1 MSFFSCNQVEDE
13 KFSMAEPNGVDIEAM
28 QEKANESASDINQKK
43 QCQEGINADDV
54 QQLDIEEKSFDK
66 IDETISHE
74 KTEIRTTE
82 VTLSDN
88 ITDKVSK

>member
-1 MSFFSCNQVEDE
+1 
-13 KFSMAEPNGVDIEAM
+13 MAEPNGVDIEAM
-28 QEKANESASDINQKK
+28 QEKANESASDINQTK

>member
-1 MSFFSCNQVEDE
+1 
-13 KFSMAEPNGVDIEAM
+13 MAEQNDVDNEAM
-28 QEKANESASDINQKK
+28 QEKADESASDINQKK

>member
-1 MSFFSCNQVEDE
+1 
-13 KFSMAEPNGVDIEAM
+13 MAEPNGVDIEAM

>member
-28 QEKANESASDINQKK
+28 QEKANVSASDINQKK

>member
-28 QEKANESASDINQKK
+28 QEKANESASDINQTK

>member
-1 MSFFSCNQVEDE
+1 
-13 KFSMAEPNGVDIEAM
+13 MAEQNDVDNEAM
-28 QEKANESASDINQKK
+28 QEKADESASDINQTN

>member
-1 MSFFSCNQVEDE
+1 
-13 KFSMAEPNGVDIEAM
+13 MAEQNDVDNEAM
-28 QEKANESASDINQKK
+28 QEKADESASDINQTK

>member
-13 KFSMAEPNGVDIEAM
+13 FSMAEQNGVDIEAM
-28 QEKANESASDINQKK
+28 QEKADESASDINQTK

>member
-13 KFSMAEPNGVDIEAM
+13 KFSMAEQNGVDIEAM
-28 QEKANESASDINQKK
+28 QEKADESASDINQTK

-54 QQLDIEEKSFDK
+54 QQLEIEEKSFDK